1 MAGSLAFAW
10 AANSFGGGNVRS
22 SRAKVSSAVDDLVS
36 VAKSGPPLERA
47 RPAPVERLE
56 MCSVVFWQHEEPT
69 KTIQIAVVGMPR
81 RGFQVRLG
89 RELCDEPFRRSDH
102 FLHKALDPRAA
113 HVRGGRSGLAGPAR
127 RAALGQSESR
137 ESNPSLDDEK
147 VGRHLTEPPV
157 VI

>member
-47 RPAPVERLE
+47 RPASVERLE
-56 MCSVVFWQHEEPT
+56 MCSVVLWQHEEPT

-81 RGFQVRLG
+81 RGVQVRLG
-89 RELCDEPFRRSDH
+89 RELRDEPLRRNDRL
-102 FLHKALDPRAA
+102 FGEAL
-113 HVRGGRSGLAGPAR
+113 
-127 RAALGQSESR
+127 
-137 ESNPSLDDEK
+137 
-147 VGRHLTEPPV
+147 
-157 VI
+157 